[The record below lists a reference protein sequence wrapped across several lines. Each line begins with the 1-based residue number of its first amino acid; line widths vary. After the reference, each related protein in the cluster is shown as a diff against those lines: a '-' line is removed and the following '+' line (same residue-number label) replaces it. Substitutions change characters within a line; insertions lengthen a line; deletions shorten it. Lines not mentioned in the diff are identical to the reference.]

1 MKTLLPVTVAL
12 VLSTPVLAQQ
22 GRSPDPRDMGGGQC
36 EANIY
41 NCADTPNPLPPATTV
56 WVEEMTWMDVRD
68 ALAAG
73 KTTVLIP
80 TGGMEPNGPWLAAGK
95 HNYVLHANCEAIAR
109 QLGDALCAPII
120 PFVPEGNID
129 PPSGHMRSPGT
140 ISTRQGT
147 FEGVLTDVAHSFK
160 MHGFEK
166 IIFFGDSGGNQGGQ
180 RTVANRLTEQWRG
193 SPVVAH
199 VQEYYDYATATRYME
214 EEHGLVW
221 GDGDNLHDDPVISLN
236 MFIDDPSSIRWAE
249 RVEADLINING
260 VSLADRVQNLELARA
275 LVAFRADHTINAINA
290 AIANGGTVPPP
301 ARPQRAGGGGTGAA
315 GGGGAGAGAASRA
328 APPAPDSRPGGAVR
342 VTPDPRTMG
351 GGDCRQNVYNCS
363 DTPNPL
369 PVANTV
375 WLGEMTWMDIRDAL
389 AAGKTTAIIATG
401 GMEPNGPW
409 LVTGKH
415 NYVLDANCEAIARN
429 LGNALCAPIVKWV
442 PEGAIE
448 PQSGH
453 MRSPGTISLRQ
464 ETFEALLT
472 DIARSLEVHGFENII
487 FIGDSGGNRS
497 GMSNVAEA
505 LSSEWAGEARAI
517 HIPEYYREPDGSRDV
532 LREKGLLA
540 DEQSDGLHDQPYI
553 TLNMMVSDPASVRWA
568 ERVATGQATI
578 DGFSIEDLERSLML
592 GREISEALTDLTAD
606 LIRGHTR

>member
-1 MKTLLPVTVAL
+1 MKTLLLTVSFAL

-22 GRSPDPRDMGGGQC
+22 RRAPDPRDMGGGRC
-36 EANIY
+36 EANVY
-41 NCADTPNPLPPATTV
+41 NCADTPNPLPTATTV

-73 KTTVLIP
+73 MTTVLIP
-80 TGGMEPNGPWLAAGK
+80 TGGMEPNGPWLATGK
-95 HNYVLHANCEAIAR
+95 HNYVLHTNCEAIAR
-109 QLGDALCAPII
+109 RLGDALCAPII
-120 PFVPEGNID
+120 PFVPEGDIE

-140 ISTRQGT
+140 ISTRQET
-147 FEGVLTDVAHSFK
+147 FEAVLTDVAHSFR

-180 RTVANRLTEQWRG
+180 RAVANRLTERWGG

-199 VQEYYDYATATRYME
+199 VQEYYDYASVTRYME
-214 EEHGLVW
+214 EEHGVIW
-221 GDGDNLHDDPVISLN
+221 GEADNLHDDPIIALN

-249 RVEADLINING
+249 RVEAGLATING
-260 VSLADRVQNLELARA
+260 VSLADRVKNLELARA
-275 LVAFRADHTINAINA
+275 LVAFRASHTVSAINA
-290 AIANGGTVPPP
+290 AIENGGTVPPP
-301 ARPQRAGGGGTGAA
+301 VSPQRAGGGGRGAA
-315 GGGGAGAGAASRA
+315 GGRGGRGQR
-328 APPAPDSRPGGAVR
+328 PA
-342 VTPDPRTMG
+342 PDPRTMG
-351 GGDCRQNVYNCS
+351 GGDCRQNTYNCS

-369 PVANTV
+369 PETNTV

-429 LGNALCAPIVKWV
+429 LGDALCAPIVKWV
-442 PEGAIE
+442 PEGDIE

-472 DIARSLEVHGFENII
+472 DIAHSLKVHGFENIV

-497 GMSNVAEA
+497 GMNNVAETLTA
-505 LSSEWAGEARAI
+505 QWAGEAKAI
-517 HIPEYYREPDGSRDV
+517 HIPEYYRAPEGSRDV

-540 DEQSDGLHDQPYI
+540 DVPGDGLHDNPNI
-553 TLNMMVSDPASVRWA
+553 TLNMMASDLASVRWA
-568 ERVATGQATI
+568 ERMETGQAII
-578 DGFSIEDLERSLML
+578 DGFSLEDLERALML
-592 GREISEALTDLTAD
+592 GREISEARAARTAD
-606 LIRGHTR
+606 LIRQRTR

>member
-1 MKTLLPVTVAL
+1 MKTLLLTVSFAL

-22 GRSPDPRDMGGGQC
+22 RRAPDPRDLGGGRC
-36 EANIY
+36 EANVY
-41 NCADTPNPLPPATTV
+41 NCADTPNPLPTATTV

-80 TGGMEPNGPWLAAGK
+80 TGGMEPNGPWLATGK
-95 HNYVLHANCEAIAR
+95 HNYVLHTNCEAIAR
-109 QLGDALCAPII
+109 RLGDALCAPII
-120 PFVPEGNID
+120 PFVPEGDIE

-140 ISTRQGT
+140 ISTRQET
-147 FEGVLTDVAHSFK
+147 FEAVLTDVAHSFR

-180 RTVANRLTEQWRG
+180 RAVADRLTERWG
-193 SPVVAH
+193 GNPVVAH
-199 VQEYYDYATATRYME
+199 VQEYYDYASVTRYME
-214 EEHGLVW
+214 EEHGVIW
-221 GDGDNLHDDPVISLN
+221 GEADNLHDDPIISLN

-249 RVEADLINING
+249 RVEAGLATING
-260 VSLADRVQNLELARA
+260 VSMADRVKNLELARA
-275 LVAFRADHTINAINA
+275 LVAFRASHTVSAINA
-290 AIANGGTVPPP
+290 AIENGGTVPPP
-301 ARPQRAGGGGTGAA
+301 VRPQRAGGGGRGAA
-315 GGGGAGAGAASRA
+315 GGRGGRGQR
-328 APPAPDSRPGGAVR
+328 PA
-342 VTPDPRTMG
+342 PDPRTMG
-351 GGDCRQNVYNCS
+351 GGDCRENTYNCS

-369 PVANTV
+369 PETNTV

-442 PEGAIE
+442 PEGDIE

-472 DIARSLEVHGFENII
+472 DIAHSLKVHGFENII

-497 GMSNVAEA
+497 GMNNVAETLTA
-505 LSSEWAGEARAI
+505 QWAGEAKAI
-517 HIPEYYREPDGSRDV
+517 HIPEYYRAPEGSRNV
-532 LREKGLLA
+532 LRERGLVTDA
-540 DEQSDGLHDQPYI
+540 MPDDGLHDGPGI
-553 TLNMMVSDPASVRWA
+553 TLNMMASDPASVRWA
-568 ERVATGQATI
+568 ERMETGQAII
-578 DGFSIEDLERSLML
+578 DGFSLEDLERALML
-592 GREISEALTDLTAD
+592 GREISEARAARTAD
-606 LIRGHTR
+606 LIRERTR

>member
-1 MKTLLPVTVAL
+1 MKTLLTVSFMLL
-12 VLSTPVLAQQ
+12 VSTPVLAQQ
-22 GRSPDPRDMGGGQC
+22 GGAAAPLSLGGGQC
-36 EANIY
+36 EANVY
-41 NCADTPNPLPPATTV
+41 NCADTPNPLPTATTV

-73 KTTVLIP
+73 KRTVLIP

-95 HNYVLHANCEAIAR
+95 HNYILHANCEAIAR
-109 QLGDALCAPII
+109 QLGDALCAPIL
-120 PFVPEGNID
+120 PFVPEGNIE

-140 ISTRQGT
+140 ISAREET
-147 FEGVLTDVAHSFK
+147 FQAVLTDVAHSFK

-180 RTVANRLTEQWRG
+180 RAVANRLTELWGG
-193 SPVVAH
+193 SPIVAH
-199 VQEYYDYATATRYME
+199 VQEYYDYASAFTYME
-214 EEHGLVW
+214 EEHGVVW
-221 GDGDNLHDDPVISLN
+221 GDGDNLHDDPIIALN
-236 MFIDDPSSIRWAE
+236 MFIDDPRSIRWAE
-249 RVEADLINING
+249 RVEAGLATING
-260 VSLADRVQNLELARA
+260 VSLVDRVRNLELARA
-275 LVAFRADHTINAINA
+275 LVAFRANQTVTAINA
-290 AIANGGTVPPP
+290 AIENGGTVPPP
-301 ARPQRAGGGGTGAA
+301 ARPQRTAVAGGAPGGGGAA
-315 GGGGAGAGAASRA
+315 GGRA
-328 APPAPDSRPGGAVR
+328 QRPA
-342 VTPDPRTMG
+342 PDPRTMG
-351 GGDCRQNVYNCS
+351 GGDCRRNAYNCS

-369 PVANTV
+369 PEANTV
-375 WLGEMTWMDIRDAL
+375 WLAEMTWMDIRDAL

-442 PEGAIE
+442 PEGNIE

-472 DIARSLEVHGFENII
+472 DIAQSLEVHGFENIV

-505 LSSEWAGEARAI
+505 LTAQWAGGAKAI
-517 HIPEYYREPDGSRDV
+517 HIPEYYRAPEGSRDV
-532 LREKGLLA
+532 LEERGLLA
-540 DEQSDGLHDQPYI
+540 DGQGDGLHDDPTI

-568 ERVATGQATI
+568 QRVQTGQATI
-578 DGFSIEDLERSLML
+578 DGFSLEDLERSLTL
-592 GREISEALTDLTAD
+592 GREISEARAARTAD
-606 LIRGHTR
+606 LIRERTR

>member
-1 MKTLLPVTVAL
+1 MKTLLTASFMLL
-12 VLSTPVLAQQ
+12 VSTPVLAQQ
-22 GRSPDPRDMGGGQC
+22 GGAAAPLSLGGGQC
-36 EANIY
+36 EANVY
-41 NCADTPNPLPPATTV
+41 NCADTPNPLPTATTV

-95 HNYVLHANCEAIAR
+95 HNYILHANCEAIAR
-109 QLGDALCAPII
+109 QLGDALCAPIL
-120 PFVPEGNID
+120 PFVPEGNIE

-140 ISTRQGT
+140 ISAREET
-147 FEGVLTDVAHSFK
+147 FQAVLTDVAHSFK

-180 RTVANRLTEQWRG
+180 RAVANRLTELWGG
-193 SPVVAH
+193 SPIVAH
-199 VQEYYDYATATRYME
+199 VQEYYDYASAFTYME
-214 EEHGLVW
+214 EEHGVVW
-221 GDGDNLHDDPVISLN
+221 GDGDNLHDDPIIALN

-249 RVEADLINING
+249 RVEAGLATING
-260 VSLADRVQNLELARA
+260 VSLVDRVKNLELARA
-275 LVAFRADHTINAINA
+275 LVAFRANQTVTAINA
-290 AIANGGTVPPP
+290 AIENGGTVPPP
-301 ARPQRAGGGGTGAA
+301 ARPQRTAVAGGAPGGGGAA
-315 GGGGAGAGAASRA
+315 GGRA
-328 APPAPDSRPGGAVR
+328 QRPA
-342 VTPDPRTMG
+342 PDPRTMG
-351 GGDCRQNVYNCS
+351 GGDCRRNAYNCS

-369 PVANTV
+369 PEANTV
-375 WLGEMTWMDIRDAL
+375 WLAEMTWMDIRDAL

-442 PEGAIE
+442 PEGNIE

-472 DIARSLEVHGFENII
+472 DIAQSLEVHGFENIV

-505 LSSEWAGEARAI
+505 LTAQWAGGAKAI
-517 HIPEYYREPDGSRDV
+517 HIPEYYRAPEGSRDV
-532 LREKGLLA
+532 LEERGLLA
-540 DEQSDGLHDQPYI
+540 DGQGDGLHDDPTI

-568 ERVATGQATI
+568 QRVQTGQATI
-578 DGFSIEDLERSLML
+578 DGFSLEDLERSLTL
-592 GREISEALTDLTAD
+592 GREISEARAARTAD
-606 LIRGHTR
+606 LIRERTR

>member
-1 MKTLLPVTVAL
+1 MKTLLLTVSFAL

-22 GRSPDPRDMGGGQC
+22 RRAPDPRDLGGGRC
-36 EANIY
+36 EANVY
-41 NCADTPNPLPPATTV
+41 NCADTPNPLPTATTV

-80 TGGMEPNGPWLAAGK
+80 TGGMEPNGPWLATGK
-95 HNYVLHANCEAIAR
+95 HNYVLHTNCEAIAR
-109 QLGDALCAPII
+109 RLGDALCAPII
-120 PFVPEGNID
+120 PFVPEGDIE

-140 ISTRQGT
+140 ISTRQET
-147 FEGVLTDVAHSFK
+147 FEAVLTDVAHSFR

-180 RTVANRLTEQWRG
+180 RAVADRLTERWG
-193 SPVVAH
+193 GNPVVAH
-199 VQEYYDYATATRYME
+199 VQEYYDYASVTRYME
-214 EEHGLVW
+214 EEHGVIW
-221 GDGDNLHDDPVISLN
+221 GEADNLHDDPIISLN

-249 RVEADLINING
+249 RVEAGLATING
-260 VSLADRVQNLELARA
+260 VSMADRVKNLELARA
-275 LVAFRADHTINAINA
+275 LVAFRASHTVSAINA
-290 AIANGGTVPPP
+290 AIENGGTVPPP
-301 ARPQRAGGGGTGAA
+301 VRPQRAGGGGRGAA
-315 GGGGAGAGAASRA
+315 GGRGGRGQR
-328 APPAPDSRPGGAVR
+328 PA
-342 VTPDPRTMG
+342 PDPRTMG
-351 GGDCRQNVYNCS
+351 GGDCRQNTYNCS

-369 PVANTV
+369 PETNTV

-442 PEGAIE
+442 PEGDIE

-472 DIARSLEVHGFENII
+472 DIAHSLKVHGFQNII

-497 GMSNVAEA
+497 GMNNVAETLTA
-505 LSSEWAGEARAI
+505 QWAGEAKAI
-517 HIPEYYREPDGSRDV
+517 HIPEYYRAPEGSRNV
-532 LREKGLLA
+532 LRERGLVTDA
-540 DEQSDGLHDQPYI
+540 MPDDGLHDGPGI
-553 TLNMMVSDPASVRWA
+553 TLNMMASDPASVRWA
-568 ERVATGQATI
+568 ERMETGQAII
-578 DGFSIEDLERSLML
+578 DGFSLEDLERALML
-592 GREISEALTDLTAD
+592 GREISEARAARTAD
-606 LIRGHTR
+606 LIRERTR

>member
-1 MKTLLPVTVAL
+1 MKTLLTASLAVSVAL
-12 VLSTPVLAQQ
+12 AVSTPVLAQQ
-22 GRSPDPRDMGGGQC
+22 GGAPDSRDLGGGQC
-36 EANIY
+36 EANVY
-41 NCADTPNPLPPATTV
+41 NCADTPNPLPTATTV

-109 QLGDALCAPII
+109 QLGDALCAPIL
-120 PFVPEGNID
+120 PFVPEGNIE

-140 ISTRQGT
+140 ISTREET
-147 FEGVLTDVAHSFK
+147 FRAVLTDVAHSFR

-180 RTVANRLTEQWRG
+180 RAVANDLTELWGG
-193 SPVVAH
+193 SPLVAH
-199 VQEYYDYATATRYME
+199 VQEYYDYAGATRYLE
-214 EEHGLVW
+214 EEHGVIW
-221 GDGDNLHDDPVISLN
+221 GDGDSLHDDPTIALN
-236 MFIDDPSSIRWAE
+236 MFIDDPASIRWAE
-249 RVEADLINING
+249 RVEAGLATING
-260 VSLADRVQNLELARA
+260 VSLADRVKNLELARA
-275 LVAFRADHTINAINA
+275 LVAFRADQTVVAINA
-290 AIANGGTVPPP
+290 AIEHGGTVPPP
-301 ARPQRAGGGGTGAA
+301 VRPQRTAA
-315 GGGGAGAGAASRA
+315 GGGGAAVGGGAAGRGASGARA
-328 APPAPDSRPGGAVR
+328 QRPA
-342 VTPDPRTMG
+342 PDPRTMG
-351 GGDCRQNVYNCS
+351 GGDCRQNAYNCS

-369 PVANTV
+369 PEANTV

-472 DIARSLEVHGFENII
+472 DIARSLQVHGFENII

-497 GMSNVAEA
+497 GMNNVAEA
-505 LSSEWAGEARAI
+505 LTAQWAGGAKAI
-517 HIPEYYREPDGSRDV
+517 HIPEYYRAPEGSRDV
-532 LREKGLLA
+532 LRDTGLLA
-540 DEQSDGLHDQPYI
+540 DGPGDGLHDNPTI

-568 ERVATGQATI
+568 QRVETGQATI
-578 DGFSIEDLERSLML
+578 DGFSLEDLERSLML
-592 GREISEALTDLTAD
+592 GREISEARAARTAD
-606 LIRGHTR
+606 LIRERTR

>member
-1 MKTLLPVTVAL
+1 MKTLLTVSFMLL
-12 VLSTPVLAQQ
+12 VSTPVLAQQ
-22 GRSPDPRDMGGGQC
+22 GGAAAPLSLGGGQC
-36 EANIY
+36 EANVY
-41 NCADTPNPLPPATTV
+41 NCADTPNPLPTATTV

-73 KTTVLIP
+73 KRTVLIP

-95 HNYVLHANCEAIAR
+95 HNYILHANCEAIAR
-109 QLGDALCAPII
+109 QLGDALCAPIL
-120 PFVPEGNID
+120 PFVPEGNIE

-140 ISTRQGT
+140 ISAREET
-147 FEGVLTDVAHSFK
+147 FQAVLTDVAHSFK

-180 RTVANRLTEQWRG
+180 RAVANRLTELWGG
-193 SPVVAH
+193 SPIVAH
-199 VQEYYDYATATRYME
+199 VQEYYDYASAFTYME
-214 EEHGLVW
+214 EEHGVVW
-221 GDGDNLHDDPVISLN
+221 GDGDNLHDDPIIALN
-236 MFIDDPSSIRWAE
+236 MFIDDPRSIRWAE
-249 RVEADLINING
+249 RVEAGLATING
-260 VSLADRVQNLELARA
+260 VSLVDRVRNLELARA
-275 LVAFRADHTINAINA
+275 LVAFRANQTVTAINA
-290 AIANGGTVPPP
+290 AIENGGTVPPP
-301 ARPQRAGGGGTGAA
+301 ARPQRTAVAGGAPGGGGAA
-315 GGGGAGAGAASRA
+315 GGRA
-328 APPAPDSRPGGAVR
+328 QRPA
-342 VTPDPRTMG
+342 PDPRTMG
-351 GGDCRQNVYNCS
+351 GGDCRRNASNCS

-369 PVANTV
+369 PEANTV
-375 WLGEMTWMDIRDAL
+375 WLAEMTWMDIRDAL

-442 PEGAIE
+442 PEGNIE

-472 DIARSLEVHGFENII
+472 DIAQSLEVHGFENIV

-505 LSSEWAGEARAI
+505 LTAQWAGGAKAI
-517 HIPEYYREPDGSRDV
+517 HIPEYYRAPEGSRDV
-532 LREKGLLA
+532 LEERGLLA
-540 DEQSDGLHDQPYI
+540 DGQGDGLHDDPTI

-568 ERVATGQATI
+568 QRVQTGQATI
-578 DGFSIEDLERSLML
+578 DGFSLEDLERSLTL
-592 GREISEALTDLTAD
+592 GREISEARAARTAD
-606 LIRGHTR
+606 LIRERTR

>member
-1 MKTLLPVTVAL
+1 MKTLLTVSFMLL
-12 VLSTPVLAQQ
+12 VSTPVLAQQ
-22 GRSPDPRDMGGGQC
+22 GGAAAPLSLGGGQC
-36 EANIY
+36 EANVY
-41 NCADTPNPLPPATTV
+41 NCADTPNPLPTATTV

-73 KTTVLIP
+73 KRTVLIP

-95 HNYVLHANCEAIAR
+95 HNYILHANCEAIAR
-109 QLGDALCAPII
+109 QLGDALCAPIL
-120 PFVPEGNID
+120 PFVPEGNIE

-140 ISTRQGT
+140 ISAREET
-147 FEGVLTDVAHSFK
+147 FQAVLTDVAHSFK

-180 RTVANRLTEQWRG
+180 RAVANRLTELWGG
-193 SPVVAH
+193 SPIVAH
-199 VQEYYDYATATRYME
+199 VQEYYDYASAFTYME
-214 EEHGLVW
+214 EEHGVVW
-221 GDGDNLHDDPVISLN
+221 GDGDNLHDDPIIALN

-249 RVEADLINING
+249 RVEAGLATING
-260 VSLADRVQNLELARA
+260 VSLADRVKNLELARA
-275 LVAFRADHTINAINA
+275 LVAFRANQTVTAINA
-290 AIANGGTVPPP
+290 AIENGGTLPPP
-301 ARPQRAGGGGTGAA
+301 ARPQRTAVA
-315 GGGGAGAGAASRA
+315 GGGGAAGDRA
-328 APPAPDSRPGGAVR
+328 QRPA
-342 VTPDPRTMG
+342 PDPRTMG
-351 GGDCRQNVYNCS
+351 GGDCRRNAYNCS

-369 PVANTV
+369 PEANTV
-375 WLGEMTWMDIRDAL
+375 WLAEMTWMDIRDAL

-442 PEGAIE
+442 PEGNIE

-472 DIARSLEVHGFENII
+472 DIAQSLEVHGFENIV

-505 LSSEWAGEARAI
+505 LTAQWAGGAKAI
-517 HIPEYYREPDGSRDV
+517 HIPEYYRAPEGSRDV
-532 LREKGLLA
+532 LEERGLLA
-540 DEQSDGLHDQPYI
+540 DGQGDGLHDDPTI

-568 ERVATGQATI
+568 QRVQTGQATI
-578 DGFSIEDLERSLML
+578 DGFSLEDLERSLTL
-592 GREISEALTDLTAD
+592 GREISEARAARTAD
-606 LIRGHTR
+606 LIRERTR

>member
-1 MKTLLPVTVAL
+1 MKTLLLTVSFAL

-22 GRSPDPRDMGGGQC
+22 RRAPDPRDLGGGRC
-36 EANIY
+36 EANVY
-41 NCADTPNPLPPATTV
+41 NCADTPNPLPTATTV

-80 TGGMEPNGPWLAAGK
+80 TGGMEPNGPWLATGK
-95 HNYVLHANCEAIAR
+95 HNYVLHTNCEAIAR
-109 QLGDALCAPII
+109 RLGDALCAPII
-120 PFVPEGNID
+120 PFVPEGDIE

-140 ISTRQGT
+140 ISTRQET
-147 FEGVLTDVAHSFK
+147 FEAVLTDVAHSFR
-160 MHGFEK
+160 MHGFER

-180 RTVANRLTEQWRG
+180 RAVANRLTERWGG
-193 SPVVAH
+193 SPIVAH
-199 VQEYYDYATATRYME
+199 VQEYYDYASVTRYME
-214 EEHGLVW
+214 EEHGVIW
-221 GDGDNLHDDPVISLN
+221 GEADNLHDDPIISLN

-249 RVEADLINING
+249 RVEAGLATING
-260 VSLADRVQNLELARA
+260 VSMADRVKNLELARA
-275 LVAFRADHTINAINA
+275 LVAFRASHTVSAINA
-290 AIANGGTVPPP
+290 AIENGGTVPPP
-301 ARPQRAGGGGTGAA
+301 VRPQRAGGGGRGAA
-315 GGGGAGAGAASRA
+315 GGRGGRGQR
-328 APPAPDSRPGGAVR
+328 PA
-342 VTPDPRTMG
+342 PDPRTMG
-351 GGDCRQNVYNCS
+351 GGDCRENTYNCS

-369 PVANTV
+369 PETNTV

-442 PEGAIE
+442 PEGDIE

-472 DIARSLEVHGFENII
+472 DIAHSLKVHGFQNII

-497 GMSNVAEA
+497 GMNNVAETLTA
-505 LSSEWAGEARAI
+505 QWAGEAKAI
-517 HIPEYYREPDGSRDV
+517 HIPEYYRAPEGSRNV
-532 LREKGLLA
+532 LRERGLVTDA
-540 DEQSDGLHDQPYI
+540 MPDDGLHDGPGI
-553 TLNMMVSDPASVRWA
+553 TLNMMASDPASVRWA
-568 ERVATGQATI
+568 ERMETGQAII
-578 DGFSIEDLERSLML
+578 DGFSLEDLERALML
-592 GREISEALTDLTAD
+592 GREISEARAARTAD
-606 LIRGHTR
+606 LIRERTR

>member
-1 MKTLLPVTVAL
+1 MKTLLLTVSFAL

-22 GRSPDPRDMGGGQC
+22 RRAPDPRDLGGGRC
-36 EANIY
+36 EANVY
-41 NCADTPNPLPPATTV
+41 NCADTPNPLPTATTV

-80 TGGMEPNGPWLAAGK
+80 TGGMEPNGPWLATGK
-95 HNYVLHANCEAIAR
+95 HNYVLHTNCEAIAR
-109 QLGDALCAPII
+109 RLGDALCAPII
-120 PFVPEGNID
+120 PFVPEGDIE

-140 ISTRQGT
+140 ISTRQET
-147 FEGVLTDVAHSFK
+147 FEAVLTDVAHSFR
-160 MHGFEK
+160 MHGFKK

-180 RTVANRLTEQWRG
+180 RAVADRLTERWG
-193 SPVVAH
+193 GNPVVAH
-199 VQEYYDYATATRYME
+199 VQEYYDYASVTRYME
-214 EEHGLVW
+214 EEHGVIW
-221 GDGDNLHDDPVISLN
+221 GEADNLHDDPIISLN

-249 RVEADLINING
+249 RVEAGLATING
-260 VSLADRVQNLELARA
+260 VSMADRVKNLELARA
-275 LVAFRADHTINAINA
+275 LVAFRASHTVSAINA
-290 AIANGGTVPPP
+290 AIENGGTVPPP
-301 ARPQRAGGGGTGAA
+301 VSPQRAGGGGRGAA
-315 GGGGAGAGAASRA
+315 GGRGGRGQR
-328 APPAPDSRPGGAVR
+328 PA
-342 VTPDPRTMG
+342 PDPRTMG
-351 GGDCRQNVYNCS
+351 GGDCRQNTYNCS

-369 PVANTV
+369 PETNTV

-429 LGNALCAPIVKWV
+429 LGDALCAPIVKWV
-442 PEGAIE
+442 PEGDIE

-472 DIARSLEVHGFENII
+472 DIAHSLKVHGFENIV

-497 GMSNVAEA
+497 GMNNVAETLTA
-505 LSSEWAGEARAI
+505 QWAGEAKAI
-517 HIPEYYREPDGSRDV
+517 HIPEYYRAPEGSRNV
-532 LREKGLLA
+532 LRERGLVTDA
-540 DEQSDGLHDQPYI
+540 MPDDGLHDGPGI
-553 TLNMMVSDPASVRWA
+553 TLNMMASDPASVRWA
-568 ERVATGQATI
+568 ERMETGQAII
-578 DGFSIEDLERSLML
+578 DGFSLEDLERALML
-592 GREISEALTDLTAD
+592 GREISEARAARTAD
-606 LIRGHTR
+606 LIRERTR

>member
-1 MKTLLPVTVAL
+1 MKTLLLTVSFAL

-22 GRSPDPRDMGGGQC
+22 RRAPDPRDLGGGRC
-36 EANIY
+36 EANVY
-41 NCADTPNPLPPATTV
+41 NCADTPNPLPTATTV

-80 TGGMEPNGPWLAAGK
+80 TGGMEPNGPWLATGK
-95 HNYVLHANCEAIAR
+95 HNYVLHTNCEAIAR
-109 QLGDALCAPII
+109 RLGDALCAPII
-120 PFVPEGNID
+120 PFVPEGDIE

-140 ISTRQGT
+140 ISTRQET
-147 FEGVLTDVAHSFK
+147 FEAVLTDVAHSFR

-180 RTVANRLTEQWRG
+180 RAVADRLTERWG
-193 SPVVAH
+193 GNPVVAH
-199 VQEYYDYATATRYME
+199 VQEYYDYASVTRYME
-214 EEHGLVW
+214 EEHGVIW
-221 GDGDNLHDDPVISLN
+221 GEADNLHDDPIISLN

-249 RVEADLINING
+249 RVEAGLATING
-260 VSLADRVQNLELARA
+260 VSMADRVKNLELARA
-275 LVAFRADHTINAINA
+275 LVAFRASHTVSAINA
-290 AIANGGTVPPP
+290 AIENGGTVPPP
-301 ARPQRAGGGGTGAA
+301 VRPQRAGGGGRGAA
-315 GGGGAGAGAASRA
+315 GGRGGRGQR
-328 APPAPDSRPGGAVR
+328 PA
-342 VTPDPRTMG
+342 PDPRTMG
-351 GGDCRQNVYNCS
+351 GGDCRQNTYNCS

-369 PVANTV
+369 PETNTV

-442 PEGAIE
+442 PEGDIE

-472 DIARSLEVHGFENII
+472 DIAHSLKVHGFENII

-497 GMSNVAEA
+497 GMNNVAETLTA
-505 LSSEWAGEARAI
+505 QWAGEAKAI
-517 HIPEYYREPDGSRDV
+517 HIPEYYRAPEGSRNV
-532 LREKGLLA
+532 LRERGLVTDA
-540 DEQSDGLHDQPYI
+540 MPDDGLHDGPGI
-553 TLNMMVSDPASVRWA
+553 TLNMMASDPASVRWA
-568 ERVATGQATI
+568 ERMETGQAII
-578 DGFSIEDLERSLML
+578 DGFSLEDLERALML
-592 GREISEALTDLTAD
+592 GREISEARAARTAD
-606 LIRGHTR
+606 LIRERTR

>member
-1 MKTLLPVTVAL
+1 MKTLLLTVSFAL

-22 GRSPDPRDMGGGQC
+22 RRAPDPRDLGGGRC
-36 EANIY
+36 EANVY
-41 NCADTPNPLPPATTV
+41 NCADTPNPLPTATTV

-80 TGGMEPNGPWLAAGK
+80 TGGMEPNGPWLATGK
-95 HNYVLHANCEAIAR
+95 HNYVLHTNCEAIAR
-109 QLGDALCAPII
+109 RLGDALCAPII
-120 PFVPEGNID
+120 PFVPEGDIE

-140 ISTRQGT
+140 ISTRQET
-147 FEGVLTDVAHSFK
+147 FEAVLTDVAHSFR
-160 MHGFEK
+160 MHGFKK

-180 RTVANRLTEQWRG
+180 RAVADRLTERWG
-193 SPVVAH
+193 GNPVVAH
-199 VQEYYDYATATRYME
+199 VQEYYDYASVTRYME
-214 EEHGLVW
+214 EEHGVIW
-221 GDGDNLHDDPVISLN
+221 GEADNLHDDPIISLN

-249 RVEADLINING
+249 RVEAGLATING
-260 VSLADRVQNLELARA
+260 VSMADRVKNLELARA
-275 LVAFRADHTINAINA
+275 LVAFRASHTVSAINA
-290 AIANGGTVPPP
+290 AIENGGTVPPP
-301 ARPQRAGGGGTGAA
+301 VRPQRAGGGGRGAA
-315 GGGGAGAGAASRA
+315 GGRGGRGQR
-328 APPAPDSRPGGAVR
+328 PA
-342 VTPDPRTMG
+342 PDPRTMG
-351 GGDCRQNVYNCS
+351 GGDCRQNTYNCS

-369 PVANTV
+369 PETNTV

-442 PEGAIE
+442 PEGDIE

-472 DIARSLEVHGFENII
+472 DIAHSLKVHGFENII

-497 GMSNVAEA
+497 GMNNVAETLTA
-505 LSSEWAGEARAI
+505 QWAGEAKAI
-517 HIPEYYREPDGSRDV
+517 HIPEYYRAPEGSRNV
-532 LREKGLLA
+532 LRERGLVTDA
-540 DEQSDGLHDQPYI
+540 MPDDGLHDGPGI
-553 TLNMMVSDPASVRWA
+553 TLNMMASDPASVRWA
-568 ERVATGQATI
+568 ERMETGQAII
-578 DGFSIEDLERSLML
+578 DGFSLEDLERALML
-592 GREISEALTDLTAD
+592 GREISEARAARTAD
-606 LIRGHTR
+606 LIRERTR